1 MPGIFDIPQGAGGY
15 APQQIQ
21 TQGVSP
27 LNMSGGVGQIQ
38 AVDPV
43 AAYTKA
49 MQAKL
54 LGIQVQAGQQGQ
66 DFRNIV
72 HRQMMDPNGA
82 DPQGAGSNIYD
93 AYWSNPGIRS
103 WIDTQSPELSKQ
115 INEVTQKRI
124 EEMRKTDPHGAQE
137 MLAKTIGGISG
148 IVPDRRNDP
157 ANWEKVTLADGTIAH
172 LPKVPGMAATQ
183 EIIGEDGRATFA
195 PIDMDKVMATAGA
208 QIAKGEK
215 LTPAMLGTLHQYAAK
230 MSMEGDK
237 TQADPNTG
245 NVSKYSTAG
254 SPLAAVHALIAKNN
268 SLPTAAPGGAA
279 PAPGVDSSGQR
290 PGVTPGKIGTG
301 QAPGKMA
308 ATSPGGVSGVQGQPN
323 GTKSITSGGATIIQA
338 PMGAADTKE
347 ADEVLT
353 NSGRI
358 HSSGQIVADNWD
370 PSMFTATGKARIK
383 LLQIKESVGMTLNPE
398 DQKYLARYQAL
409 DAARGVE
416 YMAAVKNLGG
426 SRITES
432 VRQATEPTL
441 PNEVQG
447 MAGLM
452 SVSDSPTS
460 AAAKFKSMQIYSAI
474 SGTQATASKHN
485 ISSKDLPADWAN
497 HQKQLSGIVDQ
508 KAAAYRQA
516 NPGMDPS
523 TAVVRATVDTVR
535 EYHNAVAQKLRVPSI
550 FTGR

>member
-1 MPGIFDIPQGAGGY
+1 MAGGIFDIPQGQGGY
-15 APQQIQ
+15 APQQVQ
-21 TQGVSP
+21 TGGVSP

-38 AVDPV
+38 TVDPV

-93 AYWSNPGIRS
+93 AYWSQPGIRS

-115 INEVTQKRI
+115 INEVTKNRI
-124 EEMRKTDPHGAQE
+124 EEMRKTDPAGAQA
-137 MLAKTIGGISG
+137 MLAATIGRVSG
-148 IVPDRRNDP
+148 VVPDRRNDP
-157 ANWEKVTLADGTIAH
+157 ANWEKVTLSDGTLAH

-183 EIIGEDGRATFA
+183 EIIGKDGKSTFA
-195 PIDMDKVMATAGA
+195 PIDMDKVMATAQA

-254 SPLAAVHALIAKNN
+254 SPLAAVHDLIAKNN
-268 SLPTAAPGGAA
+268 ALPTAAAGGYNV
-279 PAPGVDSSGQR
+279 APGVGGDGQR

-301 QAPGKMA
+301 QAPGKQT
-308 ATSPGGVSGVQGQPN
+308 ATSPAGVQGQAN

-338 PMGAADTKE
+338 PMGAAATKE
-347 ADEVLT
+347 ADEVAV

-383 LLQIKESVGMTLNPE
+383 LLQTKESAGMTLSPD

-474 SGTQATASKHN
+474 SGTQAIGSKYN
-485 ISSKDLPADWAN
+485 ISAKDLPADWAQ
-497 HQKQLSGIVDQ
+497 HQRALSKIVDQ

-516 NPGMDPS
+516 NPGIDPS
-523 TAVVRATVDTVR
+523 TAVVRATMDTVR
-535 EYHNAVAQKLRVPSI
+535 EYHNAVALKLKVPAI
-550 FTGR
+550 FVRR